1 MPLNI
6 KNERAHVLAQEIS
19 RETGESLTQV
29 VLSALEEK
37 RARVALAKRPDTV
50 RVEIQEIIDRI
61 ASRPAKDARTAD
73 EIIGYDE
80 NGLPS

>member
-6 KNERAHVLAQEIS
+6 KNERAHSLAQELS
-19 RETGESLTQV
+19 RETGQSLTQV
-29 VLSALEEK
+29 VVSALEEK
-37 RARVALAKRPDTV
+37 LARVALAKRPDMV
-50 RVEIQEIIDRI
+50 RAEIQEIIDRI
-61 ASRPAKDARTAD
+61 AGRPAKDSRTAD

>member
-6 KNERAHVLAQEIS
+6 KNERAHVLAQQLS
-19 RETGESLTQV
+19 RETGQNLTQV
-29 VLSALEEK
+29 VVSALEEK
-37 RARVALAKRPDTV
+37 LARVALVKRPDMV
-50 RVEIQEIIDRI
+50 RAEIQEIIDRI

-73 EIIGYDE
+73 EIIGFDE